1 MSVNAKSKKYFISGI
16 DTNIGKTIVS
26 SILTEAL
33 QADYWKPIQAGDL
46 ENSDT
51 DKVRSLVS
59 NQKSRF
65 HSNSYALKT
74 AASPH
79 YAAKMDEIRIDL
91 KEITLPKTE
100 NHLII
105 EGAGGLL
112 VPLNANELI
121 IDLIQ
126 LLDVEL
132 ILVVKSYL
140 GSINHTL
147 LSVEA
152 AKRRLIPIKGII
164 FNGESNAASEE
175 YILNYTQL
183 PFLGRVRTLP
193 ELNRAAIQVYA
204 KQFEFLKHD

>member
-175 YILNYTQL
+175 YILNFTQL

>member
-1 MSVNAKSKKYFISGI
+1 MSLKSKSKTYFISGI

-33 QADYWKPIQAGDL
+33 HADYWKPIQAGDL
-46 ENSDT
+46 KNSDT
-51 DKVRSLVS
+51 DQVRSLVS
-59 NQKSRF
+59 NLTSKF
-65 HSNSYALKT
+65 HPNSYALKT

-79 YAAKMDEIRIDL
+79 YAAEMDKLHIDL
-91 KEITLPKTE
+91 QKVILPETE

-105 EGAGGLL
+105 EGAGGLM

-126 LLDVEL
+126 QLDAEL
-132 ILVVKSYL
+132 ILVVKNFL

-147 LSVEA
+147 MSVEV
-152 AKRRLIPIKGII
+152 AKIRNITIKGVI
-164 FNGESNAASEE
+164 FNGESNAASED

-183 PFLGRVRTLP
+183 PFLGRVQTLP
-193 ELNRAAIQVYA
+193 ELNKTSIKHYS